1 MAFVGD
7 NPFFY
12 KKSLAF
18 FYGAKLIFRSFATFF
33 GPTVFTSGAKQKL
46 LFPQSISV
54 LDQNAI
60 NDSPDYPAEGR
71 LNSELIYEV
80 IVSPKM
86 PNKNLKDFC
95 PTL

>member
-1 MAFVGD
+1 M
-7 NPFFY
+7 
-12 KKSLAF
+12 
-18 FYGAKLIFRSFATFF
+18 IFRSFATFF

-60 NDSPDYPAEGR
+60 NDSPDYPAEGQ

-95 PTL
+95 LGRIGQKSFKFLVGIFGERMTS